1 MSRNHGLH
9 DERVCSIY
17 VFLGVRSNIL
27 LELDFTKIIRGIY
40 EGSANSRD
48 VLYYPTYSGGKFL
61 VEHLSERLVLR
72 GRDLLVKT
80 LKAYQTDG

>member
-1 MSRNHGLH
+1 MSRSHGLH
-9 DERVCSIY
+9 DERVCSLY
-17 VFLGVRSNIL
+17 VFLCDRSNIL

-40 EGSANSRD
+40 ESSANSGD

-61 VEHLSERLVLR
+61 VEYLSEKLVLK

-80 LKAYQTDG
+80 LKAYQTGG